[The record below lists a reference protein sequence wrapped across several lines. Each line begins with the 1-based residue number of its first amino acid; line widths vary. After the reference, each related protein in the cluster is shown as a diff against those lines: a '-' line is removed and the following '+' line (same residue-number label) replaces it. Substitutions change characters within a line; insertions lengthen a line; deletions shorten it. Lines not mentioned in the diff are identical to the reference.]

1 MTTIGLLNP
10 GDMGSKVGAA
20 VRSAGSRVLWAGEGR
35 SADTRKR
42 ALEGGLEDVGTVV
55 ALVRA
60 SDVILSVC
68 PPHAAVDVAKEVA
81 GLRFAGTFVDGNAV
95 SPATAR
101 EIGGIVEKGGAT
113 FVDGGIIG
121 PPPRAAGSTRL
132 YLSGREAKRAVAL
145 FEGSALEAIAV
156 NDVPGAASAL
166 KMVYAAVT
174 KGTSALLM
182 GVRALASR
190 EGVDEALLAEWRRSQ
205 PDLPKKSEAAAR
217 DNARKAWRFVGEM
230 DEIAATFEAAG
241 LPDGFHRAAG
251 EIYRRLADY
260 KDVATPPAMTDL
272 VAPLTR
278 PAGSR
283 PPTAATP

>member
-42 ALEGGLEDVGTVV
+42 AGEGGLEDVGSVA

-81 GLRFAGTFVDGNAV
+81 GLRFAGIFVDGNAV

-101 EIGGIVEKGGAT
+101 EIGGIVEKGGAS

-121 PPPRAAGSTRL
+121 PPPVKPGTTRF
-132 YLSGREAKRAVAL
+132 YLSGTASERMAAL
-145 FEGSALEAIAV
+145 LNAGPLQALV
-156 NDVPGAASAL
+156 VPGGPGAASAV
-166 KMVYAAVT
+166 KMAYASWT
-174 KGTSALLM
+174 KGSAALL
-182 GVRALASR
+182 LAVCAMASA
-190 EGVDEALLAEWRRSQ
+190 EGVEDSLAREWKISQ
-205 PDLPKKSEAAAR
+205 TELPARAEGAAKS
-217 DNARKAWRFVGEM
+217 NAKKAWRFIGEM
-230 DEIAATFEAAG
+230 EEIAATFAAAG
-241 LPDGFHRAAG
+241 LPDAFHQGAA
-251 EIYRRLADY
+251 EIYRRMAIY
-260 KDVATPPAMTDL
+260 KEGPTPSFAEVL
-272 VAPLTR
+272 RALTPRR
-278 PAGSR
+278 PA
-283 PPTAATP
+283 